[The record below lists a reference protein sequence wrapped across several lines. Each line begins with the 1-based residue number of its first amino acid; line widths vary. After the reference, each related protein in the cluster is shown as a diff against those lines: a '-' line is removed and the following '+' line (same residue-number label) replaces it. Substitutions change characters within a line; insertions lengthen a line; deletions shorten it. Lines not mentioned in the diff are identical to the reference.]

1 MRKFNLKG
9 TVLQKMKELETG
21 TNEHSGIV
29 SASSDYMSVPSSA
42 STGSIYPSLMT
53 AWRSDIG
60 KVRKTNQDAVIH
72 KDPLYG
78 IADGMGG
85 HNGGETASQGLRD
98 GLIREL
104 EGKEPSEQA
113 LQNAVQ
119 KVNSELFAMQENDPA
134 INGMGTT
141 LTALWMSR
149 DTAYLCQV
157 GDSRAYLI
165 RDCEMKQITEDHS
178 MVADMVR
185 KGILTEEQAS
195 CHPMRNYITRAIA
208 TDEYVQVDTYQIPR
222 HKGDRWLICSDG
234 LYGQMS
240 RLTLSTI
247 SAIPSIEEAA
257 DRLQQEALENGGKD
271 NLSFILLD
279 DLTGSCTTTDD
290 SAADGF
296 PVPGTISGHDA
307 SSETEIPYSDSSA
320 HSDPDPFPKPNP
332 VNHKQEE
339 NRDD

>member
-1 MRKFNLKG
+1 MRRFNLKG

-21 TNEHSGIV
+21 TNEHSGAA
-29 SASSDYMSVPSSA
+29 SASSEYPSVPSSE

-72 KDPLYG
+72 QDPLFG

-113 LQNAVQ
+113 LESAVQ
-119 KVNSELFAMQENDPA
+119 KVNSELFAMQEHDPA

-149 DTAYLCQV
+149 DTAFLCQV

-208 TDEYVQVDTYQIPR
+208 TDEFVQVDTYQIPR
-222 HKGDRWLICSDG
+222 HKGDRWLLCSDG

-240 RLTLSTI
+240 RLTLSSI

-257 DRLQQEALENGGKD
+257 NRLQQEALENGGKD

-279 DLTGSCTTTDD
+279 DLTGPCTASGDPASD
-290 SAADGF
+290 SASAET
-296 PVPGTISGHDA
+296 VSGHDA
-307 SSETEIPYSDSSA
+307 SSETDDSHADLSGP
-320 HSDPDPFPKPNP
+320 SDPDSFSEPNP

-339 NRDD
+339 NQ